1 MRLGATSLSITR
13 PLGFRSF
20 LDFATYVLSSGSS
33 VNEGDTLTVTVNT
46 IGVPSGTVLYWETTN
61 ITTSDSDFTTTSGS
75 VPIINGTGNFTVGA
89 VADSTTEGA
98 ETFGITLRRSSPTG
112 PIVASTTN
120 KTINDT
126 SLSPSYS
133 ASSPSSVNEGSA
145 LVCTVTTANVADGT
159 TLYWTT
165 SHTST
170 TDADFTANS
179 GSFTITSNSGT
190 FNVTPTADATTEG
203 AETFTVQIRT
213 GSTSGTIVATLP
225 SVTVNDTSLTP
236 TYSFYSAS
244 SVDEGASLACT
255 VTTTNVADSTTLYWT
270 INHTTTS
277 AADFTST
284 SGSFTVTSNSGT
296 FNIAAASDTLVSEG
310 PETFTVEIRTGSTS
324 GTIVETSSSI
334 TVNDIAGGWDIN
346 TATYDSKSNRSGGFG
361 NNYSF
366 NISGD
371 GTRIYFARRLYQSPS
386 WRTRW
391 YQWTLATPWDVTS
404 TPTSN
409 GSDLVGIDAGHGM
422 GWKSDGTRFYR
433 CYNTGRIRQWTIPSN
448 DPWNM
453 MNSSKTYNGEVN
465 LSSYGDPKDIQW
477 SADGTK
483 CFIFFNSPTRHIRL
497 FTVSTAWDILS
508 TLTYVSSSP
517 TLSNRK
523 DMEMKPDGTKVY
535 MTDTSTA
542 TFYQY
547 DLTTAFD
554 PTTISTTPTYTKAIS
569 SQTGGGTLHGVR
581 FKSDGTELVT
591 YSTWFG
597 QMYKYTL

>member
-1 MRLGATSLSITR
+1 MRLGTTSLSVTKPGPR
-13 PLGFRSF
+13 RRRYLG
-20 LDFATYVLSSGSS
+20 TYVLSSASS

-46 IGVPSGTVLYWETTN
+46 IGVPSGTVLYWQTTN
-61 ITTSDSDFTTTSGS
+61 ITTSDSDFTATSGS
-75 VPIINGTGNFTVGA
+75 VQIVNGAGGFTIAA

-98 ETFGITLRRSSPTG
+98 ETFGITLRRYSQAG

-145 LVCTVTTANVADGT
+145 LVCTVTTTNVADST

-213 GSTSGTIVATLP
+213 GSVSGTIVATLP
-225 SVTVNDTSLTP
+225 SITVNDTSL
-236 TYSFYSAS
+236 
-244 SVDEGASLACT
+244 
-255 VTTTNVADSTTLYWT
+255 
-270 INHTTTS
+270 
-277 AADFTST
+277 
-284 SGSFTVTSNSGT
+284 SGW
-296 FNIAAASDTLVSEG
+296 E
-310 PETFTVEIRTGSTS
+310 
-324 GTIVETSSSI
+324 
-334 TVNDIAGGWDIN
+334 IN
-346 TATYDSKSNRSGGFG
+346 TATYDSVSNHSGGFG
-361 NNYSF
+361 NNASF

-371 GTRIYFARRLYQSPS
+371 GTRIYFARRLYTSGS

-404 TPTSN
+404 TATFN
-409 GSDLVGIDAGHGM
+409 GSNVVGIDAGHGM

-483 CFIFFNSPTRHIRL
+483 CFVFFNSPTQHIRL
-497 FTVSTAWDILS
+497 FTVSTAWDITS
-508 TLTYVSSSP
+508 TVTYVSSSP
-517 TLSNRK
+517 TLSNRR

-591 YSTWFG
+591 YSTWYA
-597 QMYKYTL
+597 QMYKYTM

>member
-1 MRLGATSLSITR
+1 MRLGATSLSITK

-20 LDFATYVLSSGSS
+20 LDFGTYVLSSGSN
-33 VNEGDTLTVTVNT
+33 VNEGDTLTVYVNT

-75 VPIINGTGNFTVGA
+75 VQIINGTGYFTVGA

-236 TYSFYSAS
+236 TYSFSSAS

-284 SGSFTVTSNSGT
+284 SGSFTVTSNTGT
-296 FNIAAASDTLVSEG
+296 FNIAAASDTLTSEG
-310 PETFTVEIRTGSTS
+310 AETFTVEIRTGSTS

-334 TVNDIAGGWDIN
+334 TVNDVAGWDIN
-346 TATYDSKSNRSGGFG
+346 NATYDSQSSTNFGSN
-361 NNYSF
+361 NAATM
-366 NISGD
+366 SGD
-371 GTRIYFARRLYQSPS
+371 GTKVYFSRRIYSNALGWHARFYQ
-386 WRTRW
+386 
-391 YQWTLATPWDVTS
+391 YTLNTPWSLAS
-404 TPTSN
+404 TTFD
-409 GSDLVGIDAGHGM
+409 GYHLVGISSPQSM
-422 GWKSDGTRFYR
+422 KWKSDGTKFYR
-433 CYNTGRIRQWTIPSN
+433 AYGNGDTIRQWSVPSA
-448 DPWNM
+448 DAWNQQST
-453 MNSSKTYNGEVN
+453 NKSYDGQISVPNIGNG
-465 LSSYGDPKDIQW
+465 LPRDIAW
-477 SADGTK
+477 SGDGTK
-483 CFIFFNSPTRHIRL
+483 FFVWDYSNARVLSYS
-497 FTVSTAWDILS
+497 VSTAWDVLS
-508 TLTYVSSSP
+508 TLTYTGVSS
-517 TLSNRK
+517 TLSSTYANM
-523 DMEMKPDGTKVY
+523 DIKPDGTK
-535 MTDTSTA
+535 
-542 TFYQY
+542 FYFADNASPIIYQHN
-547 DLTTAFD
+547 LTTAFD
-554 PTTISTTPTYTKAIS
+554 VSTISTTPTYTLNIN
-569 SQTGGGTLHGVR
+569 SQTGSGGLRGIMI
-581 FKSDGTELVT
+581 KPDGSEMFTQSYGTGKL
-591 YSTWFG
+591 
-597 QMYKYTL
+597 YKYTL